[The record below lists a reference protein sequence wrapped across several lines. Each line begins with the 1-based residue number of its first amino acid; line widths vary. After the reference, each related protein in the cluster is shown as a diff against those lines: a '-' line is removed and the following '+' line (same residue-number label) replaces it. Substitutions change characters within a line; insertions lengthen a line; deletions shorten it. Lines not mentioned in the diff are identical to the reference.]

1 MDSRTALGRSALGQG
16 VTTGPGAGPGGVD
29 DELARELALTLV
41 DLLSEY
47 EDAGVPLGGGLTN
60 GSPTP
65 LNGTNGHTTVT
76 SSSARP
82 AGPAASPRASTGT
95 GATHA
100 TPSRSTGPQ
109 GSRNGVPPARREDD
123 PGPRLAD
130 LLADAMDAYHS
141 AGPGPDAADD
151 RRARR

>member
-1 MDSRTALGRSALGQG
+1 M
-16 VTTGPGAGPGGVD
+16 
-29 DELARELALTLV
+29 
-41 DLLSEY
+41 
-47 EDAGVPLGGGLTN
+47 PLGGGLTN

-65 LNGTNGHTTVT
+65 LNGTNGHTTDT

-82 AGPAASPRASTGT
+82 AGPVASPRASTGT